1 MEHIYTNRFANEL
14 DWNLLRTFMVIAEEG
29 SITRAANQ
37 LLRGQPAVSLALKRL
52 EKSLGSRLVERGRG
66 DFRLTA
72 AGLSLYRECV
82 DLYGGVARLKD
93 ITNLASQKI
102 SGEVS
107 IHLASHVITPLLDN
121 LLSDT
126 YASHSDVT
134 YVIKTATSALVA
146 QQVQE
151 KNASFGLCLVNR
163 RLPELDYQI
172 IYREFFG
179 LFCGPRHPLFGH
191 KNLRM
196 DDLRGMD
203 AVSFGTDDLNDALR
217 PVALL
222 RRQYE
227 LNQRIIGQSSHLEEV
242 KRMILCGLGIGPLP
256 VHVVEKDVKDGLLW
270 RLPPYKKPPAVDI
283 YLVTN
288 PKKRHNRAEVMIIN
302 SLKASIKG
310 IPMEQRTYQGEP
322 VAF

>member
-1 MEHIYTNRFANEL
+1 MTQIYTNRFANDL

-52 EKSLGSRLVERGRG
+52 EESLGSRLVERGRG

-93 ITNLASQKI
+93 ITNLASKKI

-107 IHLASHVITPLLDN
+107 IHLASHVITPLLDD

-126 YASHSDVT
+126 YAAHPDVT

-179 LFCGPRHPLFGH
+179 LFCGPRHPLFGR
-191 KNLRM
+191 KKLRM
-196 DDLRGMD
+196 DDLRGLD

-227 LNQRIIGQSSHLEEV
+227 LDQRIIGQSSHLEEV
-242 KRMILCGLGIGPLP
+242 RRMILCGLGIGPLP
-256 VHVVEKDVKDGLLW
+256 VHVVEKDVKDGQLW
-270 RLPPYKKPPAVDI
+270 RLPPYKTPPAVDI

-288 PKKRHNRAEVMIIN
+288 PKKRLNRAEVLIIK
-302 SLKASIKG
+302 SLKTSIKE
-310 IPMEQRTYQGEP
+310 ISMEQRTYQGEP